1 MRTAFF
7 VLCCFM
13 TVALPGTL
21 SSNAFSA
28 EPLPVIEADAA
39 SFKESFD
46 HVVPVSGN
54 IIAGLRFGGGAKK
67 ISANGTFL
75 APPQGRDVCVRV
87 VTRDGRFSASNIY
100 RFVNDEQLSQANAAG
115 RVHLSP
121 ITRNYAEKLANYIV
135 DDLAVSAFM
144 ASEGGCAAGKTP
156 YVPQIVSQG
165 KENNVFTVLVNSGG
179 RSCRLTLQ
187 SNSKSVQCARF
198 SNGARIAYDQECVMD
213 VTYLTPGINNFVL
226 VLDDGFNEERS
237 SFQVIVPSNL
247 P

>member
-1 MRTAFF
+1 MRIAFF
-7 VLCCFM
+7 ALCCFM
-13 TVALPGTL
+13 TMALPGTL
-21 SSNAFSA
+21 PSSAFSA
-28 EPLPVIEADAA
+28 ESLPVIEADAA

-46 HVVPVSGN
+46 QAVPVSGN
-54 IIAGLRFGGGAKK
+54 IIAGLRFGDGAKK

-100 RFVNDEQLSQANAAG
+100 RLANDEQLSQANAAG

-121 ITRNYAEKLANYIV
+121 ITHSYAEKLVNYVV

-165 KENNVFTVLVNSGG
+165 TEKVFTVLVNSGG

-187 SNSKSVQCARF
+187 PNRKSVQCARF

-213 VTYLTPGINNFVL
+213 VSHLTPGINNFVL